1 VHWGFTLAA
10 VAALAGGVV
19 SLLGSRDRTESGRMK
34 SNGKESFRRTQWRH
48 WNPGL
53 DNDNDTLGKVYATL
67 PIHEFS
73 SYPWIVRVVEN
84 PKSPVALK
92 GKCSLFRHD
101 LIHVLLGRGL
111 FVQDEAFV
119 IGYTMGT
126 SKRIGG
132 FEKEFF
138 KFCAHHLYPPKYRFT
153 KDDLLVYDLGFTAG
167 QVNKIEIFDIDLES
181 MLGEKLGVLRAKLGI
196 STPLLRHLNSVERSV
211 STTTAGQRI
220 PHYFPINQP
229 STDNGA

>member
-1 VHWGFTLAA
+1 
-10 VAALAGGVV
+10 
-19 SLLGSRDRTESGRMK
+19 MK
-34 SNGKESFRRTQWRH
+34 SNARESTKPTEWKH

-53 DNDNDTLGKVYATL
+53 DNDNDTLGQVYATL
-67 PIHEFS
+67 PTYEFS
-73 SYPWIVRVVEN
+73 SYPWIVLVLEN

-92 GKCSLFRHD
+92 GKCTLLRHD

-138 KFCAHHLYPPKYRFT
+138 KFCAHHLYPPKYRF
-153 KDDLLVYDLGFTAG
+153 KKNDLAVYDLGFAAG
-167 QVNKIEIFDIDLES
+167 QANKIEVFNIDLES
-181 MLGEKLGVLRAKLGI
+181 MMDETLGMLRTRLGI
-196 STPLLRHLNSVERSV
+196 SIPLLRHLYSVERCV
-211 STTTAGQRI
+211 STTKASQRI
-220 PHYFPINQP
+220 PAYYAINQ
-229 STDNGA
+229 SVSDNGA